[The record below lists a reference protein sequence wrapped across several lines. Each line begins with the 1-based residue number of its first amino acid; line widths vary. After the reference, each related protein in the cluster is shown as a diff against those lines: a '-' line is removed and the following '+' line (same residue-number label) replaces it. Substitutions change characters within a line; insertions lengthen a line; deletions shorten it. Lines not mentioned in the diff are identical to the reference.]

1 MPQHAARELLRIV
14 PLVMRSVAAEL
25 RAAGEMPAPAHFG
38 LLTMLA
44 SQPRSLSELAQMQG
58 VSLPT
63 ISNSVSTLVERGW
76 VTRSSPS
83 NDRRVVLVTVTPEG
97 TATLARVSKAAESHI
112 AHRLRVLD
120 ADQRRRLHEGL
131 AVMYS
136 VFGDTSARPESS
148 GRSEGAARGSRKAD
162 AGRLN
167 QTAHQAV

>member
-1 MPQHAARELLRIV
+1 MPQHAAREILRIV

-44 SQPRSLSELAQMQG
+44 NQPRSLSELAQMQG

-76 VTRSSPS
+76 VTRHSPS
-83 NDRRVVLVTVTPEG
+83 NDRRVVLVTVTPDG

-112 AHRLRVLD
+112 ANRLHSLD
-120 ADQRRRLHEGL
+120 ADERRQLHEGL
-131 AVMYS
+131 AVLHR
-136 VFGDTSARPESS
+136 VFGDTSARA
-148 GRSEGAARGSRKAD
+148 EGAGRGESPGRGGRKGD
-162 AGRLN
+162 TGHLN
-167 QTAHQAV
+167 HAPVPVV

>member
-1 MPQHAARELLRIV
+1 MPQHAAREILRIV

-44 SQPRSLSELAQMQG
+44 NQPRSLSELAHMQG

-76 VTRSSPS
+76 VTRSSATS
-83 NDRRVVLVTVTPEG
+83 DRRVVHVTVTPEG

-112 AHRLRVLD
+112 ADRLRSLD
-120 ADQRRRLHEGL
+120 AEERRQLHEGL
-131 AVMYS
+131 AVLHR
-136 VFGDTSARPESS
+136 VFGSASPRVDGTERESAPRTSRK
-148 GRSEGAARGSRKAD
+148 GAA
-162 AGRLN
+162 GRVN
-167 QTAHQAV
+167 PTIEQAV